1 MSERLATEMIL
12 LRGGLVI
19 DGLGNDPVEDGSVL
33 IADGVIR
40 EVGQNVLPPAG
51 ATVIDCQ
58 GSAILPGLI
67 DAHVHVGATMVDF
80 GSQSKLKPS
89 SLIALEMAGRLRH
102 MLDVGYTTVRDCGG
116 TDWGFK
122 EAVQSGVVAGPEIII
137 SGSILS
143 QTGGHG
149 DMRHRGEPGGDIT
162 SHDTFGMIFSIA
174 DGRSAL
180 RRAVREQIRLGADFI
195 KVMASGGAAS
205 PTDKLE
211 RAQYSIEELS
221 LIVEEAARS
230 GLYVAMHALPL
241 VAIRQVVEAGAHT
254 VEHGNFLDDDT
265 AEYMAQRD
273 VALIPTVATYVMASR
288 HPEKYSD
295 PPEVVAKIGLAA
307 EGAMRAVESAYRKGV
322 MVGSGSDLL
331 GDEISWLPHEH
342 ELRADIVGSSLA
354 IKAATSV
361 NADILQRPDLGRLV
375 PGCRGD
381 VLVVAG
387 NPLENISIL
396 ARSSYVRAVVKGGSL
411 WRHTTK

>member
-1 MSERLATEMIL
+1 MSERVKMGAIL
-12 LRGGLVI
+12 LREGLVI
-19 DGLGNDPVEDGSVL
+19 DGLGGDPIDGGSVL
-33 IADGVIR
+33 IADGIIQ
-40 EVGQNVLPPAG
+40 EVADRVTAPEG
-51 ATVIDCQ
+51 ATIIDCQ

-80 GSQSKLKPS
+80 GNQSKLKPS
-89 SLIALEMAGRLRH
+89 SLIALEMAARLRH
-102 MLDVGYTTVRDCGG
+102 MLDLGYTTVRDCGG
-116 TDWGFK
+116 ADWGFK
-122 EAVQSGVVAGPEIII
+122 EAVRTGIIAGPEVII

-149 DMRHRGEPGGDIT
+149 DMRHRGEPGGELED
-162 SHDTFGMIFSIA
+162 HDTFGMIFSIA

-211 RAQYSIEELS
+211 RAQYSLEELS
-221 LIVEEAARS
+221 LIVEEAERN

-241 VAIRQVVEAGAHT
+241 VAIRQAVDAGAHT
-254 VEHGNFLDDDT
+254 VEHGNFLDDET
-265 AEYMAQRD
+265 AAHMVQRD

-307 EGAMRAVESAYRKGV
+307 EGAMRAVESAYREGV

-342 ELRADIVGSSLA
+342 ELRAEIVGSAIA

-375 PGCRGD
+375 PGCQGD
-381 VLVVAG
+381 VVVVAG
-387 NPLENISIL
+387 SPLEDISIL
-396 ARSSYVRAVVKGGSL
+396 ARNSHVRAVIKGGSL
-411 WRHTTK
+411 WRHTTG

>member
-1 MSERLATEMIL
+1 MSDGVTTETVL

-19 DGLGNDPVEDGSVL
+19 DGLGGDPVEDGSVL
-33 IADGVIR
+33 IADGMIQ
-40 EVGQNVLPPAG
+40 EVGRSVVAPAG

-80 GSQSKLKPS
+80 GNQSKLKPS

-102 MLDVGYTTVRDCGG
+102 MLDVGYTTIRDCGG
-116 TDWGFK
+116 ADWGFK
-122 EAVQSGVVAGPEIII
+122 EAVRTGVIAGPEVII

-149 DMRHRGEPGGDIT
+149 DMRHRGEPGGEIT
-162 SHDTFGMIFSIA
+162 DHDTFGMIFSVA

-211 RAQYSIEELS
+211 RAQYSLEELS
-221 LIVEEAARS
+221 LIVEEAARN

-241 VAIRQVVEAGAHT
+241 VAIRQAIDAGAHT
-254 VEHGNFLDDDT
+254 VEHGNFLDDET
-265 AEYMAQRD
+265 ATYMVQHD

-307 EGAMRAVESAYRKGV
+307 DGAIRAVESAYRQGV

-342 ELRADIVGSSLA
+342 ELRAEIVGPSLA

-381 VLVVAG
+381 VVVVAG

-396 ARSSYVRAVVKGGSL
+396 ARSSYVRAVVKGGRL
-411 WRHTTK
+411 WRHTQE